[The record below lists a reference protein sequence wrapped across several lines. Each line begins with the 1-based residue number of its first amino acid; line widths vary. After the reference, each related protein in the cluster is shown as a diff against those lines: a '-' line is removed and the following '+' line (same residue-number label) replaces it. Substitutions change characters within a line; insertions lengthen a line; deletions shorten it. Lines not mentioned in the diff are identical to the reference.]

1 MRSAACTTTSSSF
14 SSTEGPA
21 ASPLLPAL
29 TSSSYGPRL
38 SWSSARVMAG
48 RGGTFPGTLAP
59 PSARGW
65 RQFPRGLGYL
75 AALGGVLLVI
85 VYLGRLIVVDPET
98 FFLKVSAVIGSLL
111 VSPAFCLW
119 TGIELIRN
127 SRQVGAPAG

>member
-1 MRSAACTTTSSSF
+1 M
-14 SSTEGPA
+14 
-21 ASPLLPAL
+21 
-29 TSSSYGPRL
+29 
-38 SWSSARVMAG
+38 G
-48 RGGTFPGTLAP
+48 RGCPGQAP
-59 PSARGW
+59 GSWRVEAGPSRKPWTPHRRGDG
-65 RQFPRGLGYL
+65 QFPRSLGYL

-98 FFLKVSAVIGSLL
+98 FFLKVSAVIVGLF